1 MNIYYLVII
10 ILVILLINYI
20 YNEPYEYFED
30 INRKKVY
37 IVWNDTINKQGLGDK
52 LRGTVAIYQYC
63 RLNNIKCIF
72 DATFSEFSKY
82 LKNSKQSNTNL
93 NINTP
98 IASILNVYDDD
109 QAIKKLID
117 NELKDKNEAYVFCN
131 LFPQVPLSSEDL
143 YFLNY
148 ITEPIDELKDK
159 VDNLLS
165 TLNNFTIQHF
175 RFKDG
180 SDPNYK
186 KCKKCYKLLKK
197 KYNKTDI
204 LMSNSTVFKDYV
216 LDRKKIKVIK
226 CDDYNGCDGCEQLH
240 VGNNSSSQ
248 VVEFTLIEYYILCKS
263 KSIHTYSEYDW
274 ISAFVYWPAQFY
286 NIEITNTQL

>member
-1 MNIYYLVII
+1 MNIYYLVTV
-10 ILVILLINYI
+10 ILAILLINYI
-20 YNEPYEYFED
+20 YNEQYEYFED
-30 INRKKVY
+30 VNKKKVF

-52 LRGTVAIYQYC
+52 LRGTIAIYQYC
-63 RLNNIKCIF
+63 RLNNIECIF

-82 LKNSKQSNTNL
+82 LKNSKSLNPNL

-109 QAIKKLID
+109 QAIKNLID

-131 LFPQVPLSSEDL
+131 SFPQVPLSSEDL
-143 YFLNY
+143 DFLNY

-165 TLNNFTIQHF
+165 NLNNFTIQHF

-180 SDPNYK
+180 SDPDYN
-186 KCKKCYKLLKK
+186 KCEECYKLLKK
-197 KYNKTDI
+197 TYNKTDI
-204 LMSNSTVFKDYV
+204 LMSNSKVFKDYV
-216 LDRKKIKVIK
+216 LDRKKIKVIE
-226 CDDYNGCDGCEQLH
+226 CDGCDGYEQLH
-240 VGNNSSSQ
+240 VGNNSSSN

-263 KSIHTYSEYDW
+263 KSINTYSEYDW

-286 NIEITNTQL
+286 NIEIKNLKMN

>member
-1 MNIYYLVII
+1 MNIYYLVTV
-10 ILVILLINYI
+10 ILIILLIYYI
-20 YNEPYEYFED
+20 YTKQYEYFET
-30 INRKKVY
+30 NKKKIY

-52 LRGTVAIYQYC
+52 LRGTIAIYQYC
-63 RLNNIKCIF
+63 RLNNIECIF
-72 DATFSEFSKY
+72 DATFSEFGKF
-82 LKNSKQSNTNL
+82 LKNSKPNNSNL

-109 QAIKKLID
+109 QAIKNLID

-131 LFPQVPLSSEDL
+131 SFPQVPLSSEDL
-143 YFLNY
+143 DFLNY
-148 ITEPIDELKDK
+148 ITEPIDELKEK

-165 TLNNFTIQHF
+165 NLNNFTIQHF

-180 SDPNYK
+180 IDPDYYK
-186 KCKKCYKLLKK
+186 CEDCYKLLKNT
-197 KYNKTDI
+197 YNKTDI
-204 LMSNSTVFKDYV
+204 LMSNSKVFKDYV
-216 LDRKKIKVIK
+216 LDRIDMRVI
-226 CDDYNGCDGCEQLH
+226 DCDGCEQLH
-240 VGNNSSSQ
+240 VGNNSSSK

-286 NIEITNTQL
+286 NIEIKNLRIRN

>member
-1 MNIYYLVII
+1 MNIYYLVTV
-10 ILVILLINYI
+10 ILAILLINYI
-20 YNEPYEYFED
+20 YNEQYEYFED
-30 INRKKVY
+30 VNKKKVF

-52 LRGTVAIYQYC
+52 LRGTIAIYQYC
-63 RLNNIKCIF
+63 RLNNIECIF

-82 LKNSKQSNTNL
+82 LKNSKSINSNL

-98 IASILNVYDDD
+98 IASILNIYDDD
-109 QAIKKLID
+109 QAIKNLID

-131 LFPQVPLSSEDL
+131 SFPQVPLSSEDL
-143 YFLNY
+143 EFLNY
-148 ITEPIDELKDK
+148 ITEPIDELKEK

-165 TLNNFTIQHF
+165 NLNNFTIQHF

-180 SDPNYK
+180 SDPDYK

-197 KYNKTDI
+197 TYNKRDI
-204 LMSNSTVFKDYV
+204 LMSNSKVFKDYV
-216 LDRKKIKVIK
+216 LNKKKIRVIE
-226 CDDYNGCDGCEQLH
+226 CQGCEELH
-240 VGNNSSSQ
+240 VGNNSSSN

-263 KSIHTYSEYDW
+263 KSINTYSEYDW

-286 NIEITNTQL
+286 NIKVKNLKRARN

>member
-1 MNIYYLVII
+1 MNIYYLVTV
-10 ILVILLINYI
+10 ILIILLIYYI
-20 YNEPYEYFED
+20 YTKQYEYFET
-30 INRKKVY
+30 NKKKIY

-52 LRGTVAIYQYC
+52 LRGTIAIYQYC
-63 RLNNIKCIF
+63 RLNNIECIF
-72 DATFSEFSKY
+72 DATFSEFGKF
-82 LKNSKQSNTNL
+82 LKNSKPNNSNL

-109 QAIKKLID
+109 QAIKNLID

-131 LFPQVPLSSEDL
+131 SFPQVPLSSEDL
-143 YFLNY
+143 DFLNY
-148 ITEPIDELKDK
+148 ITEPIDELKEK

-165 TLNNFTIQHF
+165 NLNNFTIQHF

-180 SDPNYK
+180 IDPDYYK
-186 KCKKCYKLLKK
+186 CEDCYKLLKNT
-197 KYNKTDI
+197 YNKTDI
-204 LMSNSTVFKDYV
+204 LMSNSKVFKDYV
-216 LDRKKIKVIK
+216 LDRKKMRVINCK
-226 CDDYNGCDGCEQLH
+226 DCEQLH
-240 VGNNSSSQ
+240 IGNNQSSK

-286 NIEITNTQL
+286 NIEIKNLRIRN

>member
-1 MNIYYLVII
+1 MNIYYLVTV
-10 ILVILLINYI
+10 ILIILLIYYI
-20 YNEPYEYFED
+20 YTKQYEYFET
-30 INRKKVY
+30 NKKKIY

-52 LRGTVAIYQYC
+52 LRGTIAIYQYC
-63 RLNNIKCIF
+63 RLNNIECIF
-72 DATFSEFSKY
+72 DATFSEFGKF
-82 LKNSKQSNTNL
+82 LKNSKPNNSNL

-109 QAIKKLID
+109 QAIKNLID

-131 LFPQVPLSSEDL
+131 SFPQVPLSSEDL
-143 YFLNY
+143 DFLNY
-148 ITEPIDELKDK
+148 ITEPIDELKEK

-165 TLNNFTIQHF
+165 NLNNFTIQHF

-180 SDPNYK
+180 IDPDYYK
-186 KCKKCYKLLKK
+186 CEDCYKLLKK
-197 KYNKTDI
+197 TYNETDI
-204 LMSNSTVFKDYV
+204 LMSNSKIFKDYV
-216 LDRKKIKVIK
+216 LDRIDMRVI
-226 CDDYNGCDGCEQLH
+226 DCDGCEQLH
-240 VGNNSSSQ
+240 VGNNSSSK

-286 NIEITNTQL
+286 NIEIKNLRIRN

>member
-1 MNIYYLVII
+1 MNIYNYSTI
-10 ILVILLINYI
+10 ILIILLLFYI
-20 YNEPYEYFED
+20 YNQNTENFED
-30 INRKKVY
+30 NNTKTVY

-82 LKNSKQSNTNL
+82 LKNSKQSNPNL

-98 IASILNVYDDD
+98 IASILNIYDDD

-143 YFLNY
+143 TFLNY
-148 ITEPIDELKDK
+148 ITEPIDELKEK
-159 VDNLLS
+159 VNNLLS
-165 TLNNFTIQHF
+165 NLNNFTIQHF

-180 SDPNYK
+180 IDPNNN
-186 KCKKCYKLLKK
+186 KCEECYKLLKNT
-197 KYNKTDI
+197 YNKTDI
-204 LMSNSTVFKDYV
+204 LMSNSKVFKDYV
-216 LDRKKIKVIK
+216 LDRKKIKVIN
-226 CDDYNGCDGCEQLH
+226 CNDCEQLH
-240 VGNNSSSQ
+240 VGNNSSSK

-263 KSIHTYSEYDW
+263 KSINTYSEYEW

-286 NIEITNTQL
+286 NIKIKNTQI

>member
-1 MNIYYLVII
+1 MNIYYLVTV
-10 ILVILLINYI
+10 ILIILLIYYI
-20 YNEPYEYFED
+20 YTKQYEYFED
-30 INRKKVY
+30 INKKKIF

-52 LRGTVAIYQYC
+52 LRGTIAIYQYC
-63 RLNNIKCIF
+63 RLNNIECIF
-72 DATFSEFSKY
+72 DATFSEFGKFF
-82 LKNSKQSNTNL
+82 KNSKPNNSNL

-98 IASILNVYDDD
+98 IASILNIYDDD
-109 QAIKKLID
+109 QAIKNLID

-131 LFPQVPLSSEDL
+131 SFPQIPLSSEDL
-143 YFLNY
+143 DFLNY
-148 ITEPIDELKDK
+148 ITKPIDELKDK

-165 TLNNFTIQHF
+165 NLNNFTIQHF

-180 SDPNYK
+180 IDPDYYK
-186 KCKKCYKLLKK
+186 CEESYKLLKK
-197 KYNKTDI
+197 TYNETDI
-204 LMSNSTVFKDYV
+204 LMSNSKVFKDYV
-216 LDRKKIKVIK
+216 LDRIKIKTI
-226 CDDYNGCDGCEQLH
+226 DCDGCKQLH

-286 NIEITNTQL
+286 NIEIKNLKIRN